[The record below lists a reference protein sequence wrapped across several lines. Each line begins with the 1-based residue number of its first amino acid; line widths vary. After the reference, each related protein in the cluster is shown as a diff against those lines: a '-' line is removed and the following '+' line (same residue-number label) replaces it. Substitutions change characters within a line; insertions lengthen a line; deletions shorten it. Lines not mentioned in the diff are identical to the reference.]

1 MWVVHIQLNGSEKIR
16 NPIGLNIGS
25 VYHVFVFATN
35 DNLSGY
41 HNFIVLIITQRALF
55 FVSVV
60 KCDRYRGFGN
70 SSLTIFVHKFLEI
83 CSSHLKTIVKD
94 ENSTL
99 IAKIFE
105 HNLVFQNINCLTFI
119 RYLIEKDIHLIFSVL
134 T

>member
-83 CSSHLKTIVKD
+83 CSSHLKTIKKD
-94 ENSTL
+94 ENSTHRGATANL
-99 IAKIFE
+99 NQARPNILPRPFY
-105 HNLVFQNINCLTFI
+105 HNFFDRLFPI
-119 RYLIEKDIHLIFSVL
+119 RAY
-134 T
+134 

>member
-60 KCDRYRGFGN
+60 KCDRYRSFGN

-99 IAKIFE
+99 IAKNFE
-105 HNLVFQNINCLTFI
+105 HN
-119 RYLIEKDIHLIFSVL
+119 LIEKDIQGGL
-134 T
+134 